1 VNIRKESGNDMDH
14 NYNCSIL
21 DCDSIEAELE
31 MRKKYKLLK
40 LHWTH
45 YSVDHRGDE
54 RIEIG
59 GIPII
64 FDHQKQEIIL
74 NSEIEDWQLENVC
87 DYLVQEGYIDK

>member
-1 VNIRKESGNDMDH
+1 MD
-14 NYNCSIL
+14 NNNNCSIHG
-21 DCDSIEAELE
+21 CDIVEAELE
-31 MRKKYKLLK
+31 MSKKYKLLK

-45 YSVDHRGDE
+45 QAVRCDRGDE

-87 DYLVQEGYIDK
+87 HYLVDKGYIDK